1 MKKYYI
7 ILVLIIVYI
16 FGAYL
21 LSLDETNKYSKFLKD
36 NTPVKFKSFVKETLF
51 FIPYSKREIKKLNL
65 MTQELSENN
74 RKIMLER
81 DKYKNLLDSGLTKR
95 ENIIYKITSF
105 HQQLYHLII
114 SLIYLQIKKMDI
126 LKFIK
131 NT

>member
-51 FIPYSKREIKKLNL
+51 FIPYSKREIKKLKPSHL
-65 MTQELSENN
+65 QECVKISNSVFVLSYQSVSSLRIE
-74 RKIMLER
+74 IL
-81 DKYKNLLDSGLTKR
+81 SGR
-95 ENIIYKITSF
+95 F
-105 HQQLYHLII
+105 
-114 SLIYLQIKKMDI
+114 D
-126 LKFIK
+126 
-131 NT
+131 